1 MDFLLLTFQVLS
13 QLKYRYEREIDKVER
28 PAIRKIV
35 EKDDSAAKR
44 MVLFVS
50 RILHNNLACTLELC
64 DGWYSIK
71 TSVLDS
77 VLTRAVTSGK
87 IVVGTKLVIQG
98 AEIVG
103 LEEACG
109 PLEVRTFFSTVFP
122 FSKLKLTLF
131 SAIKPY
137 FFFS

>member
-1 MDFLLLTFQVLS
+1 M
-13 QLKYRYEREIDKVER
+13 ER

-50 RILHNNLACTLELC
+50 RILHNNLSCTLELC

-71 TSVLDS
+71 TSILDPC
-77 VLTRAVTSGK
+77 LTHAVTSGK

-109 PLEVRTFFSTVFP
+109 PLEVSTFSSIVFP
-122 FSKLKLTLF
+122 FSKF
-131 SAIKPY
+131 E
-137 FFFS
+137 FFFT